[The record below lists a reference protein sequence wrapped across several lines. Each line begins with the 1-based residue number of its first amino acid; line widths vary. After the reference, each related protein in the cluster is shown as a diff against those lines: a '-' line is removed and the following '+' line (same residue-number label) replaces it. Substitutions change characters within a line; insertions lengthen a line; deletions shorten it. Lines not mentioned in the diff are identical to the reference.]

1 MSLRS
6 TLLAGGVGLAALLAV
21 VAWLK
26 PDAAARNAV
35 ARPAPATQPAPS
47 VAASPAEGP
56 VVAAAAPE
64 PAPASEAP
72 AAASADDPSAGVRAL
87 LVPRRE
93 TTVAA
98 GMFGR
103 IEQLANALGTVVK
116 AGEPLVRFDCREA
129 QARQDIA
136 AAELTAAK
144 ENHEAK
150 LRLQGLQSAGEVEV
164 NLAAAARE
172 KAKAAVALAA
182 VQVQSCVIAAP
193 FTGRVAKVH
202 AKPFQTVNAGQPLLD
217 FVSAEAPRVKVNVPS
232 AWLRWLKV
240 GTAFDVRVDET
251 AHQYR
256 ARVSALNA
264 RVDAVSQT
272 LEIEAELTDAGPALL
287 AGMSG
292 LATFPSR

>member
-6 TLLAGGVGLAALLAV
+6 TLLTGGVGLAALLAV

-26 PDAAARNAV
+26 PDTATRHAV
-35 ARPAPATQPAPS
+35 ARSEPAAPS
-47 VAASPAEGP
+47 ASAAAGSAPEVPNAASPVP
-56 VVAAAAPE
+56 VAATVA
-64 PAPASEAP
+64 EAP
-72 AAASADDPSAGVRAL
+72 AAAAVDDPSAGVRAL

-93 TTVAA
+93 TTIAA

-103 IEQLANALGTVVK
+103 IEHLANALGTVVK

-136 AAELTAAK
+136 GAELTAAK